1 MKALCLLAPALA
13 VCAVPAFANVTVST
27 PTNNATVTSPFRLSA
42 AASPCSTQVISAMGY
57 SLDNSSNTVIFN
69 GASISANVGATR
81 GAHTLHVKSWGSLGA
96 SCVADIAISV
106 VASAGAAVPSNAVVA
121 SGIHLVK
128 TWQASYDSA
137 SGSGSATGAM
147 SLVTSPSVSGT
158 AREFLTT
165 YSNYGGERYSALF
178 GTDSSST
185 NFLFDTQIYV
195 ASPNNDIANVEMDL
209 NQVMSN
215 GQTVIFGFQCDGWS
229 GTWDYT
235 VNAGT
240 PQKPIDQWLHST
252 ASCNPR
258 SWTTN
263 TWHHV
268 QISYSR
274 DNAGIVTYQSVWF
287 DGVEQDIN
295 ATAPSAFALGWGP
308 ALLTNFQ
315 VDGSTSTGG
324 SAIVYLDNMMVY
336 RW

>member
-1 MKALCLLAPALA
+1 MAR
-13 VCAVPAFANVTVST
+13 AFSANVT
-27 PTNNATVTSPFRLSA
+27 ATT
-42 AASPCSTQVISAMGY
+42 
-57 SLDNSSNTVIFN
+57 
-69 GASISANVGATR
+69 
-81 GAHTLHVKSWGSLGA
+81 GAHTLHVK
-96 SCVADIAISV
+96 V
-106 VASAGAAVPSNAVVA
+106 VGKSGRVLRCRRSHRVWLSSAAAAVPANALVSN
-121 SGIHLVK
+121 GIHALED
-128 TWQASYDSA
+128 WQASYDTA
-137 SGSGSATGAM
+137 TGSGSATGTM

-165 YSNYGGERYSALF
+165 YTNYGGERYSILF

-185 NFLFDTQIYV
+185 NFLFDTRIYV

-209 NQVMSN
+209 NQVMPN

-240 PQKPIDQWLHST
+240 PQKPVDQWLHST

-274 DNAGIVTYQSVWF
+274 DNAGNRHLSVGMVRRRGAGHQCDRAF
-287 DGVEQDIN
+287 GVR
-295 ATAPSAFALGWGP
+295 AGLGARSADQFPGGWQHQHGR
-308 ALLTNFQ
+308 FGDC
-315 VDGSTSTGG
+315 VS
-324 SAIVYLDNMMVY
+324 
-336 RW
+336 R